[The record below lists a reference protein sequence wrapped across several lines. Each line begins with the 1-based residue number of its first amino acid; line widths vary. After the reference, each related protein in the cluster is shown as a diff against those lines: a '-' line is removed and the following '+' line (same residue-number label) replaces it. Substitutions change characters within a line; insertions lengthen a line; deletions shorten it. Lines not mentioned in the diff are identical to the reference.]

1 MDYPIHFAEQLSQ
14 HLRSFR
20 KSRGLTQAQLA
31 LQWGVSQSRVANIE
45 NHPGTVSLDN
55 LLAVLSALDV
65 RVLLRDT
72 ARDPY
77 PVAKGSNPKTLAE
90 RKEVQDK
97 RISNKEDW

>member
-1 MDYPIHFAEQLSQ
+1 MDYPIHFAEQLAQ

-31 LQWGVSQSRVANIE
+31 MQLGVSQSRVASIE

-72 ARDPY
+72 AKDPY
-77 PVAKGSNPKTLAE
+77 PAAKGSNPKTLA
-90 RKEVQDK
+90 KLKAVQDK
-97 RISNKEDW
+97 RISDNEDW

>member
-31 LQWGVSQSRVANIE
+31 LQLGVSQSRVANIE

>member
-1 MDYPIHFAEQLSQ
+1 MDYPIHFAEQLAQ

-31 LQWGVSQSRVANIE
+31 LQLGVSQSRVANIE

>member
-1 MDYPIHFAEQLSQ
+1 MDYPIHFAEQLAQ

-31 LQWGVSQSRVANIE
+31 MQLGVSQSRVANIE

-55 LLAVLSALDV
+55 LLTVLSALGV

-72 ARDPY
+72 AKDPY
-77 PVAKGSNPKTLAE
+77 PVAKASNPKSLAE
-90 RKEVQDK
+90 IKEVQDK

>member
-1 MDYPIHFAEQLSQ
+1 MDYPIHFAEQLAQ

-20 KSRGLTQAQLA
+20 KSRSLTQAQLA
-31 LQWGVSQSRVANIE
+31 MQLGVSQSRVADIE

-55 LLAVLSALDV
+55 LLAVLSALNV

-72 ARDPY
+72 AKDPY
-77 PVAKGSNPKTLAE
+77 PARTGSNPKTLAE
-90 RKEVQDK
+90 LKEFQDK